1 MDFVEGSLWK
11 QKKTMTGFK
20 WKKRWIRADKN
31 RLIQWHVC
39 YLSPQWSIP
48 LFTLFALLLDSLRL
62 SHLIKSNQSMFITY
76 KNALSEKYEP
86 TNHTHLVSLII
97 QLVMRLYLLHQN

>member
-20 WKKRWIRADKN
+20 WKKRWVRADKT

-39 YLSPQWSIP
+39 
-48 LFTLFALLLDSLRL
+48 
-62 SHLIKSNQSMFITY
+62 
-76 KNALSEKYEP
+76 
-86 TNHTHLVSLII
+86 
-97 QLVMRLYLLHQN
+97 

>member
-31 RLIQWHVC
+31 RLIQWHV
-39 YLSPQWSIP
+39 SIIFFMNP
-48 LFTLFALLLDSLRL
+48 SIET
-62 SHLIKSNQSMFITY
+62 IY
-76 KNALSEKYEP
+76 
-86 TNHTHLVSLII
+86 
-97 QLVMRLYLLHQN
+97 